1 MSIANYTTGMA
12 PDRSAA
18 AITKDLV
25 KAGARG
31 IASEYDNAG
40 RLVGLSFAIQIDGE
54 VFHYTLPV
62 RVDAVFDVLKADR
75 LPPKQKTREHAE
87 RVAWA
92 IMRDWVRA
100 QTAIIETEMV
110 SLRQIFLPYLKVSD
124 NQTVFDR
131 WENQRLQIESGN
143 R

>member
-1 MSIANYTTGMA
+1 MSIANYSTGMA

-40 RLVGLSFAIQIDGE
+40 RLMGLSFAIQLDSE

-62 RVDAVFDVLKADR
+62 RVDAVHNVLKRDR

-100 QTAIIETEMV
+100 QAAIIETQMV
-110 SLRQIFLPYLKVSD
+110 SLPQIFLPYLRTD
-124 NQTVFDR
+124 NGLTTYER
-131 WENQRLQIESGN
+131 WDNQRLQIEHGSQ
-143 R
+143 